1 MQRTKKRKKAA
12 LVLPVLLAGSGVV
25 MACVGFVLKA
35 KWKDTGRY
43 EGRMALAVPFLVMQ
57 DQESLAP
64 TQPLKREPSV
74 RKPPPAEPS
83 APPSAQTEHPEPSE
97 EATEPTAPLPV
108 YGEEESWFDDALFI
122 GDSRMVGLSMYA
134 RLGEA
139 DYFAGVGLSV
149 FQLFSQTASDTY
161 FGETDLE
168 SLLCSREYG
177 KIYIMLGLNEAG
189 YDLDSLKERYRQD
202 VERIQEL
209 QPDAVIYLLQVYGV
223 SREKAKAT
231 DYLRPERLGKINA
244 DIQSLCD
251 GEQVRCLD
259 PRALYED
266 DEGYLRG
273 DYSAD
278 GVHPY
283 GKYDALLA
291 EWLCKQAAN
300 HI

>member
-1 MQRTKKRKKAA
+1 MQCTKKRKKAA
-12 LVLPVLLAGSGVV
+12 VVLPILLVGSGVV
-25 MACVGFVLKA
+25 MACVGFAWKA

-43 EGRMALAVPFLVMQ
+43 RGQMAVAVPFLVMQ
-57 DQESLAP
+57 DEESLAP
-64 TQPLKREPSV
+64 TQPPKRVPSV
-74 RKPPPAEPS
+74 RKPPPTEPS
-83 APPSAQTEHPEPSE
+83 APPPVQTEHTQPSGEP
-97 EATEPTAPLPV
+97 TEPTAPLPV
-108 YGEEESWFDDALFI
+108 YGQEESWFDDALFI

-168 SLLCSREYG
+168 SLLCSRDYG

-202 VERIQEL
+202 VEHIQEL
-209 QPDAVIYLLQVYGV
+209 QPNAVIYLLQVYGV
-223 SREKAKAT
+223 SKEKAKAT
-231 DYLRPERLGKINA
+231 DYLRPERLGEINA
-244 DIQSLCD
+244 GIQSLCD

-266 DEGYLRG
+266 AQGYLRE
-273 DYSAD
+273 DCSAD

-283 GKYDALLA
+283 GKYAALLA
-291 EWLCKQAAN
+291 EWLCKEASN
-300 HI
+300 DK

>member
-83 APPSAQTEHPEPSE
+83 APPSAQTEHTEPSE

-202 VERIQEL
+202 SGAAARCGHLSASGLWSL
-209 QPDAVIYLLQVYGV
+209 Q
-223 SREKAKAT
+223 
-231 DYLRPERLGKINA
+231 GKGQGNGLSAARAI
-244 DIQSLCD
+244 
-251 GEQVRCLD
+251 GENQCRHSEPV
-259 PRALYED
+259 
-266 DEGYLRG
+266 
-273 DYSAD
+273 
-278 GVHPY
+278 
-283 GKYDALLA
+283 
-291 EWLCKQAAN
+291 
-300 HI
+300 

>member
-83 APPSAQTEHPEPSE
+83 APPSAQTEHTEPSE

-139 DYFAGVGLSV
+139 DYFA
-149 FQLFSQTASDTY
+149 
-161 FGETDLE
+161 
-168 SLLCSREYG
+168 
-177 KIYIMLGLNEAG
+177 
-189 YDLDSLKERYRQD
+189 
-202 VERIQEL
+202 
-209 QPDAVIYLLQVYGV
+209 
-223 SREKAKAT
+223 
-231 DYLRPERLGKINA
+231 
-244 DIQSLCD
+244 
-251 GEQVRCLD
+251 
-259 PRALYED
+259 
-266 DEGYLRG
+266 
-273 DYSAD
+273 
-278 GVHPY
+278 
-283 GKYDALLA
+283 
-291 EWLCKQAAN
+291 
-300 HI
+300 